1 MIGKG
6 AAKRL
11 LGEIP
16 LTAELYWHLRE
27 AGRPP
32 RTGFSLEELKKRLP
46 ELVSQAKNASA
57 GAPMGKRVLIFGS
70 LHYWIAH
77 NTLLGL
83 ALAGLGHSV
92 TQAYLPYGN
101 FRQPLNL
108 FDLRRQNVY
117 TQKVLEMTAPVIK
130 VTSFLNGQAES
141 AYLPSQLQESIVG
154 ISRKDAQYILQVEE
168 VAEDSPLIQMR
179 LERNTQ
185 AARAAFVWIRSHRP
199 DVLIVPNGSI
209 QEFGSVFQVG
219 RYFGVPVVT
228 YEFGEQRDRVWL
240 AQDAEVMRQ
249 QTDDLWAARGERGIS
264 SSQKERV
271 EQLLQARQKGRQWE
285 NFSRQWQGT
294 PSRGGVEVR
303 RKLGLDDRPVV
314 LLATNVIGDSLTLG
328 RQVFSDSMT
337 EWLERTVRFFGLH
350 HEAQLVVRI
359 HPGELVTKGPSV
371 ADVVQRASEGALPSH
386 IHLIPAEAE
395 VNTYDLIEIADIG
408 LVYTTTVGLEMAM
421 AGLPVIVIGQ
431 THYRAK
437 GFTYDP
443 GAWEAYFDLLGET
456 ISDPKRF
463 RLTETQKERAWEYAY
478 RFFFEYPR
486 PFPWHL
492 LYLWEDLDAWPLQRV
507 LSAEGLHK
515 YGNTFRYL
523 TGERI
528 DWGTVAGS

>member
-1 MIGKG
+1 MISKA

-27 AGRPP
+27 SGKPP

-46 ELVSQAKNASA
+46 EIVAQAKQASI
-57 GAPMGKRVLIFGS
+57 GAPAGKRVLIFGS

-101 FRQPLNL
+101 FRQPINQ

-117 TQKVLEMTAPVIK
+117 TQSVLDIASPVIK
-130 VTSFLNGQAES
+130 AISFQDGQAGS
-141 AYLPSQLQESIVG
+141 AYLPAQLQESLRE

-185 AARAAFVWIRSHRP
+185 AARAAFAWIRTHRP
-199 DVLIVPNGSI
+199 DVVIVPNGSI

-240 AQDAEVMRQ
+240 AQDNEVMRQ
-249 QTDDLWAARGERGIS
+249 QTDELWAARGGKGIS

-271 EQLLQARQKGRQWE
+271 EKLLRSRQKGRQWE

-294 PSRGGVEVR
+294 PSMGGSQVR
-303 RKLGLDDRPVV
+303 KNLGLDDRPVV

-328 RQVFSDSMT
+328 RQVFSDNMT
-337 EWLERTVRFFGLH
+337 EWLVRTVHFFNRH
-350 HEAQLVVRI
+350 YEAQLVVRI

-371 ADVVQRASEGALPSH
+371 ADVVLRASPGGLPPH
-386 IHLIPAEAE
+386 IHLIPADAE
-395 VNTYDLIEIADIG
+395 VNTYDLVEIADLG

-437 GFTYDP
+437 GFTQDP
-443 GAWEAYFDLLGET
+443 ETWGAYFDLLADT
-456 ISDPKRF
+456 IRAPKHY
-463 RLTETQKERAWEYAY
+463 RLTETQRERAWEYAY
-478 RFFFEYPR
+478 RFFFEYPQ

-492 LYLWEDLDAWPLQRV
+492 LYLWTDLDTWPLQRV
-507 LSAEGLHK
+507 LSEEGLNK

-523 TGERI
+523 AGELI
-528 DWGTVAGS
+528 DWDQITA

>member
-1 MIGKG
+1 MISKA

-27 AGRPP
+27 FGKPP

-46 ELVSQAKNASA
+46 EMVSQVKKASI
-57 GAPMGKRVLIFGS
+57 GASTGKQVLIFGS

-92 TQAYLPYGN
+92 TQAYFPYGN
-101 FRQPLNL
+101 FRQPINQ

-117 TQKVLEMTAPVIK
+117 TQNVLEMAAPVIR
-130 VTSFLNGQAES
+130 VTSFLNGPAGS
-141 AYLPSQLQESIVG
+141 VYLPRQLQESIVE

-168 VAEDSPLIQMR
+168 VAEDSPLVQMR

-185 AARAAFVWIRSHRP
+185 AARAAFTWIRSQRP

-249 QTDDLWAARGERGIS
+249 HTDDLWTARGERGIS
-264 SSQKERV
+264 SSQKEKV

-294 PSRGGVEVR
+294 PSMGGVKVR
-303 RKLGLDDRPVV
+303 RELGLDNRPVV

-337 EWLERTVRFFGLH
+337 EWLERTVRFFAPH
-350 HEAQLVVRI
+350 SEAQLLVRI

-371 ADVVQRASEGALPSH
+371 ADVVRLASPNGLPSH
-386 IHLIPAEAE
+386 IHLIPADAE
-395 VNTYDLIEIADIG
+395 INTYDLIEIADLG

-437 GFTYDP
+437 GFTQDP
-443 GAWEAYFDLLGET
+443 ETWEEYFDLLEDMIGYPE
-456 ISDPKRF
+456 RF
-463 RLTETQKERAWEYAY
+463 RLSEAQRERAWEYAY
-478 RFFFEYPR
+478 RFFFEYPQ

-507 LSAEGLHK
+507 LSPEGLYR

-523 TGERI
+523 SGEQIAWDR
-528 DWGTVAGS
+528 VAVT